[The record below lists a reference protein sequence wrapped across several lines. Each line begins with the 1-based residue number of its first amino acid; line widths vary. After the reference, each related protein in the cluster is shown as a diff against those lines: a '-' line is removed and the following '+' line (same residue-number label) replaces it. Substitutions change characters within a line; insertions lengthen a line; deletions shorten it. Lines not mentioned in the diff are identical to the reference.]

1 MEETILQTLAGAG
14 SVALLAGIIFL
25 MYRRDKE
32 TSEKRIIDICQG
44 HENRLREDQQQMVQI
59 IKDEQRTR
67 DDNTRALTELTTILE
82 RMNGRH

>member
-1 MEETILQTLAGAG
+1 
-14 SVALLAGIIFL
+14 
-25 MYRRDKE
+25 
-32 TSEKRIIDICQG
+32 
-44 HENRLREDQQQMVQI
+44 MVQI